1 MTRRIGA
8 IIGARSTLAVWVN
21 CYGSGEEGGQRGPTL
36 DGVGTRLAQDQLMRQ
51 MLQGGSNMSAYGE
64 KLTPVEVT
72 AGVAF
77 MQTLSLAQEP
87 PARSAV
93 VPATPGC

>member
-1 MTRRIGA
+1 
-8 IIGARSTLAVWVN
+8 
-21 CYGSGEEGGQRGPTL
+21 
-36 DGVGTRLAQDQLMRQ
+36 
-51 MLQGGSNMSAYGE
+51 MLQGEGNMSAYGE

-77 MQTLSLAQEP
+77 MQTLSPAQEP